1 MTKIEALET
10 IKSVLTESLDYFEYF
25 DKTPDEDEHAD
36 LYWDIKDLISSVNKK
51 LKNDLYN

>member
-25 DKTPDEDEHAD
+25 DENPNEDEHAD
-36 LYWDIKDLISSVNKK
+36 LYWNIKDVISSIDKK
-51 LKNDLYN
+51 MKE